1 MIKNILVFTLAFK
14 IGFCSIVGKIS
25 FEGNKRVSNEEIKK
39 ILPIKEA
46 DEFFPYKEKDCIK
59 AIYNL
64 GEFEDIESKTKEENG
79 SISITFFLKECPL
92 IKKITFSG
100 NKKKK
105 TKQLKELLTIKEGK
119 PLFIPKINEEKNKII
134 SFYKKEGFYFVEVE
148 PKIKEEELIFEIK
161 ENEETKIKKI
171 RFSGN
176 RAFSSFRL
184 KWKIKTGKGDA
195 YIKENIDEDID
206 RLCQFYKEQGYARVT
221 IQEPK
226 ISFEKKG
233 IIVDI
238 TVNEGKKYKIGKIEI
253 EGNTLFSN
261 DEIRG
266 LIKVKEGEIY
276 NLKRLEESFRDI
288 VRLYYNKGYVSAGII
303 PEEFF
308 KFKSGMV
315 DYKIYIDEGEVS
327 YIEGIT
333 IVGNKKTKDKVI
345 RRELLIKE
353 GDLFLWDN
361 VSASRQR
368 LSLLGYFEDVGIDI
382 LPGKEKNKKIVQIE
396 VKEGK
401 RGTAL
406 FGLSYTSQY
415 GIFGSIQTSLINLF
429 GMGYSANIKADIGK
443 KMTNYELSFNDPWFF
458 DKPISLGVGLWHQ
471 KLTRDYYAEDREGG
485 YISLGK
491 RWKRFNRIY
500 LKYKLNRSR
509 FVDVKDDAPSDVIKW
524 KNEWGLQYAVT
535 SSIETGI
542 IHDTRMPNVFSPEKG
557 SKISLSSQFAG
568 GILGGDINFYKPNF
582 EASWYIPSLW
592 KFILCL
598 HTDFGFVEGKQVSDS
613 EKFYLGGAK
622 TIRGYEERSIHP
634 LSGGGDSY
642 LLLNTE
648 YKIPLGKS
656 LSFGIFLDGGNTW
669 EKGEEVLLDLKYGT
683 GFGLSFNS
691 PVGPLR
697 FDYAW
702 PLSEENKQPQFHFT
716 IGEAF

>member
-1 MIKNILVFTLAFK
+1 MVDTIAECYECGMIKNILVFVLVFK
-14 IGFCSIVGKIS
+14 LGFCSIVGKIS

-46 DEFFPYKEKDCIK
+46 DEFFSYNEKDCIK

-105 TKQLKELLTIKEGK
+105 TEELKELITIKEGK

-134 SFYKKEGFYFVEVE
+134 SFYKKEGFYFVEVV

-184 KWKIKTGKGDA
+184 KWKIKTGKGDS

-206 RLCQFYKEQGYARVT
+206 RLCQFYKEQGYARVA

-266 LIKVKEGEIY
+266 LIKVKEGEVY

-308 KFKSGMV
+308 KFKSLMV

-353 GDLFLWDN
+353 GDLLLWDN
-361 VSASRQR
+361 VSASKQR
-368 LSLLGYFEDVGIDI
+368 LSLLGYFEDVGVDI
-382 LPGKEKNKKIVQIE
+382 LPGKEKNKKIVQID

-443 KMTNYELSFNDPWFF
+443 KMTNYELSFNDPWFL
-458 DKPISLGVGLWHQ
+458 DKPISFGVGLWHQ
-471 KLTRDYYAEDREGG
+471 KLTRDYYTEDREGG

-524 KNEWGLQYAVT
+524 KNEWGLQYALT

-568 GILGGDINFYKPNF
+568 GILGGEINFYKPNF

-598 HTDFGFVEGKQVSDS
+598 HTDFGFVEGKKVSDS

-622 TIRGYEERSIHP
+622 TIRGYSERSIHP
-634 LSGGGDSY
+634 SSGGG
-642 LLLNTE
+642 
-648 YKIPLGKS
+648 
-656 LSFGIFLDGGNTW
+656 
-669 EKGEEVLLDLKYGT
+669 
-683 GFGLSFNS
+683 
-691 PVGPLR
+691 
-697 FDYAW
+697 
-702 PLSEENKQPQFHFT
+702 
-716 IGEAF
+716 